1 MKLKDLLLNREKLRK
16 YDMLAKELIQ
26 VHTSHVD
33 SCETDRLDG
42 IGEILTFEERRA
54 ASIKRIAHEIA
65 KLDEE

>member
-1 MKLKDLLLNREKLRK
+1 MKIEDLLKSRAKLKE
-16 YDMLAKELIQ
+16 YDMLVKELIQ

-33 SCETDRLDG
+33 SCEPDRLES

-54 ASIKRIAHEIA
+54 ANIKRIAHEIA

>member
-1 MKLKDLLLNREKLRK
+1 MKLKDLLFNREKLRK
-16 YDMLAKELIQ
+16 YDMLVKELIQ

-33 SCETDRLDG
+33 RCEIDRLDG

-54 ASIKRIAHEIA
+54 ANIKRIAHEIA

>member
-1 MKLKDLLLNREKLRK
+1 MKLKDLLFNREKLRK
-16 YDMLAKELIQ
+16 YDMLVKELIQ

-54 ASIKRIAHEIA
+54 ANIKRIAHEIA